1 VLFRAATPSVL
12 AVVSTSGEVA
22 AARVVI
28 VTGGS
33 RGLGREATDRLARLG
48 YAVVVSYAEDQQEA
62 ELVVQAVLDRNGTA
76 VAVRAN
82 VDDDLDVERLFAET
96 IELFGAIDAFVHA
109 VLGSVTPASVGKIG
123 VDEFD
128 VLCRTNQRAAFVVNQ
143 QAARHV
149 RTGGAIINLSNSVV
163 TSALPRYGA
172 NAVAAAAVDAVT
184 RVLALELRDRDITV
198 NTVSIDIERPPADGR
213 AADIVAYLL
222 SDEGHALT
230 GQIIHLDDRP
240 TTPGSPEIRGRPA

>member
-12 AVVSTSGEVA
+12 AVVNRSGEVA

-62 ELVVQAVLDRNGTA
+62 ELVVQAVRDRNGTA

-96 IELFGAIDAFVHA
+96 IELFGAIDAFVHV

-128 VLCRTNQRAAFVVNQ
+128 ALCRTNQRAAFVVNQ

-149 RTGGAIINLSNSVV
+149 RTGGAIIDLSNSVV

-184 RVLALELRDRDITV
+184 RVLALECAIAISRLTRCRSTSRGPLR
-198 NTVSIDIERPPADGR
+198 
-213 AADIVAYLL
+213 
-222 SDEGHALT
+222 T
-230 GQIIHLDDRP
+230 GGRP
-240 TTPGSPEIRGRPA
+240 TLSPTCPA